1 MSTNRVQ
8 SISIF
13 KLTIAASILIL
24 LKQYFSSLCSQTLC
38 ISQDAIIERMSS
50 SILSDQIKVR
60 LEGMKILCAGVQC

>member
-13 KLTIAASILIL
+13 KLTIAASILI